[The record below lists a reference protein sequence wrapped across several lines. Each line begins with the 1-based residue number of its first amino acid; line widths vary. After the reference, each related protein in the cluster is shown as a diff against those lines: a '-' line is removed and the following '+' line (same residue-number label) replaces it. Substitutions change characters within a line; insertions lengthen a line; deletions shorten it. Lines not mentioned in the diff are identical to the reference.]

1 MFLKHSHTDAQILQ
15 SSGRVPAIRIMLLI
29 STVMFQFSQS
39 SQQMKSRLP
48 FFVYFLG
55 MFPLGYWQDSV
66 RALLGNWLAFIAV
79 IGYLLTLRLIGWEVV
94 QLVDFRHKKSI
105 IEYNC
110 LVEELKKK

>member
-1 MFLKHSHTDAQILQ
+1 MFFT
-15 SSGRVPAIRIMLLI
+15 PN
-29 STVMFQFSQS
+29 VMFQLSQF

-66 RALLGNWLAFIAV
+66 RVLLGNWFAFVAV
-79 IGYLLTLRLIGWEVV
+79 IGYLLTLRLIGLR
-94 QLVDFRHKKSI
+94 LVKLLDFRHKKSI
-105 IEYNC
+105 IEHNC